1 VGMFW
6 DPAFLILLVVFFALS
21 ALSFLH
27 PSGRRVMK
35 KQTDYQQ
42 DVNEKVLVQNK
53 AMEDLI
59 TKQYAE
65 TNERS
70 DKALAQAAESLRL
83 HSEAL
88 EQLKGMNSA
97 IARLDSSGGAGAR
110 RAGGLSGHPKCDRHH
125 LRPMILL
132 EAQLPRHTPALDKCW
147 HSSQNV
153 FRMLSLRLHRRRHVP
168 TFQVARRKDLP

>member
-1 VGMFW
+1 VPVDAINFAPPEISLRGMFR
-6 DPAFLILLVVFFALS
+6 DPAFLILLVDFFALS

-27 PSGRRVMK
+27 TSGRRFMK

-42 DVNEKVLVQNK
+42 AVNEKVLVQNK

-59 TKQYAE
+59 TRQYVE

-97 IARLDSSGGAGAR
+97 IARPDSSGGAGAR
-110 RAGGLSGHPKCDRHH
+110 WAGGLSGP
-125 LRPMILL
+125 
-132 EAQLPRHTPALDKCW
+132 T
-147 HSSQNV
+147 
-153 FRMLSLRLHRRRHVP
+153 LSAIVITYGP
-168 TFQVARRKDLP
+168 